1 MNDMLLMLHFRLAA
15 ACSTNHGI
23 LPSLYDGIT
32 CGSSGPEL
40 ETAADILKIAG
51 NVTRIL
57 IALSGALAM
66 VVIMAA
72 AVYFVASAGDPG
84 RIKRAK
90 DILTNMSI
98 GLVLIISAYAIVTY
112 IAKGF

>member
-1 MNDMLLMLHFRLAA
+1 MGELLHLFAFKMAA

-23 LPSLYDGIT
+23 LPSLYDGID
-32 CGSSGPEL
+32 CDNGAPVLGALS
-40 ETAADILKIAG
+40 DILHLATNI
-51 NVTRIL
+51 TRIL
-57 IALSGALAM
+57 IMLSGALAI
-66 VVIMAA
+66 VVIMVA
-72 AVYFVASAGDPG
+72 AVYFAASAGDPG

-90 DILTNMSI
+90 DILTNMTI

>member
-1 MNDMLLMLHFRLAA
+1 MEALLHFFKFKLAA
-15 ACSTNHGI
+15 DCTTNHGI
-23 LPSLYDGIT
+23 FPNLYDGIS
-32 CGSSGPEL
+32 CVNGNPQL
-40 ETAADILKIAG
+40 EALADVLKIAG

-57 IALSGALAM
+57 IAMSGAIAI

-72 AVYFVASAGDPG
+72 AVFYVTSAGDPG

-90 DILTNMSI
+90 DILTNTAI